1 VPRVTNPTN
10 TTKTDRARDRAVR
23 LHREALN
30 CLAIAVGEKVEQHA
44 AQLIDEAIRLMRRA
58 GELSEAGAPAA

>member
-1 VPRVTNPTN
+1 VTIPT
-10 TTKTDRARDRAVR
+10 KADRLRHRAAR
-23 LHREALN
+23 LHEEALN

-58 GELSEAGAPAA
+58 AELSGAGPATSQA